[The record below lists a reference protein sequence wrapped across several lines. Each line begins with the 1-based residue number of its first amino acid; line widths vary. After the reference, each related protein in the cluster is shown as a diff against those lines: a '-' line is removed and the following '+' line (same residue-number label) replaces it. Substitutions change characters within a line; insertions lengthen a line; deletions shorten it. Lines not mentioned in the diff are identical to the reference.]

1 MTYRQAIIKKRIEYI
16 LIFPIVLIGKIVGL
30 FLPLKDKRTVF
41 LFFPNA
47 DIGGSIK
54 VNAEITAVIKDKK
67 PVIIFS
73 KKPHN
78 NEFLPQYLMKGVK
91 IINFYKYIDNKLYHF
106 VNIFFRGV
114 ITSWI
119 NKSDNPVI
127 FGGECI
133 YFYKIIPHV
142 KKETKIIELC
152 HVSRWI
158 NYTQAFIND
167 IDVRIFSTQLIKR
180 EVEEQYIKNNLPK
193 TYFDKLLF
201 VDNKI
206 DRYPFAETNN
216 PLLEVVFI
224 GRGAAQKRVHLVGA
238 INKKIH
244 DLKAKAHFSYVG
256 DVEESVPIN
265 TMTYATFYGPV
276 KDKEKLN
283 EIYNQSDVLILTS
296 AFEGLPIVVMEMM
309 ARGKIVLSTAVSGI
323 PDYVKHKE
331 TGLLIFETEEDKIV
345 DTGVNLIT
353 ELIENSTL
361 KKQLERNSYEF
372 ASQKFDADFF
382 DNTYNKL
389 FENQMQPGRVI

>member
-1 MTYRQAIIKKRIEYI
+1 MTYRQALIKKRIEYI
-16 LIFPIVLIGKIVGL
+16 LIFPIVFIGKIAGL
-30 FLPLKDKRTVF
+30 FFPLKDKRTVF

-73 KKPHN
+73 KKPGN
-78 NEFLPQYLMKGVK
+78 NEFLSQHLIEGVK
-91 IINFYKYIDNKLYHF
+91 IINLYKYIDNKLYHF

-114 ITSWI
+114 IASWV
-119 NKSDNPVI
+119 NKHTNPVI

-133 YFYKIIPHV
+133 FFYKIIPHV
-142 KKETKIIELC
+142 RRETKIIELC

-180 EVEEQYIKNNLPK
+180 EVEEQYVKNNLTK
-193 TYFDKLLF
+193 TCFDKLRF
-201 VDNKI
+201 IDNKI
-206 DRYPFAETNN
+206 ERHPFVQTNN

-224 GRGAAQKRVHLVGA
+224 GRGAPQKRVHLVGA

-244 DLKAKAHFSYVG
+244 GINAKAHFSYVG
-256 DVEESVPIN
+256 DVEACLPVNLMS
-265 TMTYATFYGPV
+265 YATFYGPI
-276 KDKEKLN
+276 KDKDKLDA
-283 EIYNQSDVLILTS
+283 IYNQSDVLILTS

-331 TGLLIFETEEDKIV
+331 TGLLIFETEEDKIT
-345 DTGVNLIT
+345 DTAVSLIT
-353 ELIENSTL
+353 ELIENSSL

-372 ASQKFDADFF
+372 ASQKFDAVFF
-382 DNTYNKL
+382 DTTYRKL
-389 FENQMQPGRVI
+389 FENQIQPETII